1 MANLYTIQP
10 EDREPI
16 EFTHFACWDKGTTW
30 SDIVRA
36 WNVTFGNSLFEIDN
50 SDVTIMQLLRQ
61 GYDVYEGD
69 EFIEIYA
76 SEEIENEKI

>member
-10 EDREPI
+10 ENREPI
-16 EFTHFACWDKGTTW
+16 EFTHFDCWEDGETW
-30 SDIVRA
+30 ADIARA

-76 SEEIENEKI
+76 SEEK